1 MFGYLVY
8 NSTLHSGGRT
18 LPQSISIFFIFPSFR
33 SFALPSSKYILKLQ
47 DEEGD
52 WMCLTAFMT
61 QEIGSHA
68 GLNWVIGD
76 IFLAHFYVE
85 YDLQGKR
92 VGFAHKKKERK

>member
-1 MFGYLVY
+1 
-8 NSTLHSGGRT
+8 
-18 LPQSISIFFIFPSFR
+18 
-33 SFALPSSKYILKLQ
+33 
-47 DEEGD
+47 
-52 WMCLTAFMT
+52 MCLTAFMT

-68 GLNWVIGD
+68 GLNGVIGD